1 MTGDSCSGLEVGQVL
16 GCTIVGC
23 GGGGQGMGEGVVGVV
38 SMSVRVVSD
47 GVRVWVQR
55 GAVRMSEES

>member
-1 MTGDSCSGLEVGQVL
+1 MGQVL